1 MPRNRSTKI
10 VATLGPASSTYSQ
23 IFALAEAGVDVFRLN
38 ASHGSQS
45 EHAERYRQIR
55 AVEETLGRPVG
66 VLLDLQGPKLRVG
79 TFSDGPITLA
89 AGNRFRL
96 DLDPA
101 PGDRGRVGLP
111 HPEIFRSLEPGHE
124 LLLNDGRI
132 RLRVRDCAPDHA
144 ETDVLV
150 GGTLSDR
157 KGMNVPGATL
167 ALSALSEKDRSDLR
181 FGLALGVDWIGL
193 SFVQRPEDILE
204 ARALIGGRAHIIT
217 KIEKPAALPHLSE
230 IIALSD
236 AVMVARGDLGVEL
249 PPEDVPGLQKR
260 IIRLCRA
267 QGKPVIVA
275 TQMLESMIN
284 EPSPTRAEASDVAT
298 AVYDGAD
305 AVMLSAESA
314 SGHYPVEAVAMMA
327 RIVRRVEG
335 DPLYRRIM
343 DAEHPSPEAT
353 TPDALSAAARQIAAT
368 ISAAAIVTFT
378 TTGSTALRAARERPT
393 VPILG
398 LSARRDTARRLSLA
412 WGIHPVRTMD
422 VDSFTE
428 MVERACMIASQ
439 EGIGAPGKS
448 LIVTAGVPFG
458 TPGTTNSLRVSA
470 IGPDGDSRSAADAVR
485 QPTLEPA

>member
-38 ASHGSQS
+38 ASHGSQP

-55 AVEETLGRPVG
+55 AVEETIGRPVG

-79 TFSDGPITLA
+79 TFAQGAVALS
-89 AGNRFRL
+89 AGDRFRF
-96 DLDPA
+96 DRDPT
-101 PGDRGRVGLP
+101 PGDRRRVCLP
-111 HPEIFRSLEPGHE
+111 HPEIFEGLAPGHE

-132 RLRVRDCAPDHA
+132 RLRVRDCGPDHA
-144 ETDVLV
+144 NTEVVV

-157 KGMNVPGATL
+157 KGMNVPGTTL
-167 ALSALSEKDRSDLR
+167 ALSALSDKDRSDLR

-193 SFVQRPEDILE
+193 SFVQRPEDIIE
-204 ARALIGGRAHIIT
+204 ARGLIGDRAQIIT
-217 KIEKPAALPHLSE
+217 KVEKPAALPHLPE
-230 IIALSD
+230 IIRLSD
-236 AVMVARGDLGVEL
+236 AIMVARGDLGVEL

-260 IIRLCRA
+260 MIRLCRA
-267 QGKPVIVA
+267 LGKPVIVA

-314 SGHYPVEAVAMMA
+314 SGSYPAEAVAMMD
-327 RIVRRVEG
+327 RIVRRVER
-335 DPLYRRIM
+335 DPLYRTIM
-343 DAEHPSPEAT
+343 DADHPRPEAT
-353 TPDALSAAARQIAAT
+353 TADAMSAAARQIAET
-368 ISAAAIVTFT
+368 ISAAAIATFT
-378 TTGSTALRAARERPT
+378 TTGSTALRAARERPP

-398 LSARRDTARRLSLA
+398 LSARRETARRLALG
-412 WGIHPVRTMD
+412 WGIHPVWTAD
-422 VDSFTE
+422 VESFSE
-428 MVERACMIASQ
+428 MVERASMIASQ
-439 EGIGAPGKS
+439 EGIGAAGES

-458 TPGTTNSLRVSA
+458 TPGATNSLRV
-470 IGPDGDSRSAADAVR
+470 ITITPDGNRIAPAAG
-485 QPTLEPA
+485 QPAFEPA